1 MQIYSSPSYSD
12 EEVIGHIELHAM
24 HIPRRTTKSICK
36 DVSNMPVLSLKGNS
50 IFWSYLW
57 AVVIHPPAGMVLV
70 TGPTSRGEQMCCRSA
85 LTILYTHSLQSC
97 YCRTHYW
104 LCNIRLVGMILPEK
118 GLQLGLNES
127 DMLKGQ
133 MPTFSFLPLCWFS
146 TSLWK
151 KLEFGHGCSSV
162 PTAVFQIALVMLD
175 VVLPHAFKNKT
186 TE

>member
-57 AVVIHPPAGMVLV
+57 TVVIHPTAGMVLV
-70 TGPTSRGEQMCCRSA
+70 TGPTS
-85 LTILYTHSLQSC
+85 
-97 YCRTHYW
+97 RTHYW

-151 KLEFGHGCSSV
+151 KLGFGHGCSSV

>member
-57 AVVIHPPAGMVLV
+57 TVVIHPPAGMVLV
-70 TGPTSRGEQMCCRSA
+70 TGPTS
-85 LTILYTHSLQSC
+85 
-97 YCRTHYW
+97 RTHYW